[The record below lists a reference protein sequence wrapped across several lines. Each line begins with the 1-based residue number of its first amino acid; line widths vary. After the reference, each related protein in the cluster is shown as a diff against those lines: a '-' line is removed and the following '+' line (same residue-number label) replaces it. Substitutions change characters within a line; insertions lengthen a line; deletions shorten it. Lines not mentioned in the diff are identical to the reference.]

1 MTSVIALVQEFCGKK
16 TLPVP
21 TAVVGSTDTGIIQ
34 IRYLLTEVVRELS
47 KYSWQQQKVQKN
59 WNTVL
64 AEDQGL
70 LTTIFG
76 PDYQELSPGTMWNLT
91 LDEPVEGP
99 LTDVQWAAVKAIDM
113 TGPEQFFKITGNHLR
128 LLPVPV
134 QSEAMYVIYQSAWGV
149 MDGTTKVP
157 KEVISADS
165 DIFLL
170 PDILVH
176 RSLDYRWKRA
186 KGEPWE
192 SDFNEYR
199 DLLAKELN
207 NGSLPVLALD
217 HCQPSAKPGI
227 IVPSGSW
234 MV

>member
-1 MTSVIALVQEFCGKK
+1 MNVISLVQEFCGKK
-16 TLPVP
+16 TLPIP
-21 TAVVGSTDTGIIQ
+21 PAVVGATDTGIVQ

-47 KYSWQQQKVQKN
+47 KYSWQQQKVVKN
-59 WNTVL
+59 WVSVL
-64 AEDQGL
+64 SEDQGF
-70 LTTIFG
+70 LTVLFG
-76 PDYQELSPGTMWNLT
+76 PDYQEISPGTMWNIS

-99 LTDVQWAAVKAIDM
+99 LTDSQWATVRAIEM
-113 TGPEQFFKITGNHLR
+113 TGPEQFFKIMGNRLHLY
-128 LLPVPV
+128 PAPTVAENMSV
-134 QSEAMYVIYQSAWGV
+134 MYQSGWGV
-149 MDGTTKVP
+149 YDPLTNITK
-157 KEVISADS
+157 ENITADS
-165 DIFLL
+165 DVFLL

-176 RSLDYRWKRA
+176 RSLDYRWKRQ
-186 KGEPWE
+186 KGEPWL

-234 MV
+234 GM